1 MHILMHENS
10 KYYMTCNMNSLLQQS
25 VIQYYNLMYKKCMV

>member
-1 MHILMHENS
+1 
-10 KYYMTCNMNSLLQQS
+10 MTNNMNSLLQQS

>member
-1 MHILMHENS
+1 MHILMHENL
-10 KYYMTCNMNSLLQQS
+10 KYYMTSNMNSLLQQS